1 MDTREVSITKADPL
15 ASLVKRPKPLHSERL
30 VEEVE
35 GGVYVEESEKE
46 RMVEVVE
53 ITKADLRKKLQKNRK
68 RRELKLRVGHDPR
81 LVERTL

>member
-1 MDTREVSITKADPL
+1 MDTREVSISEGDPL

-35 GGVYVEESEKE
+35 GKVFLGESEKE

-53 ITKADLRKKLQKNRK
+53 ITKADLRKKLQKKRK
-68 RRELKLRVGHDPR
+68 RRELKLRVGHNPR